1 MKITRVTRSGER
13 REALL
18 KDCFPSVPW
27 FALLKRIEGKVA
39 AAMPRRTAMPV
50 PVPVPAKIRR

>member
-1 MKITRVTRSGER
+1 MKITRETRSGER

-18 KDCFPSVPW
+18 KDWFPSAW
-27 FALLKRIEGKVA
+27 LLALLKRIGGEVA
-39 AAMPRRTAMPV
+39 EAMPRRIAV

>member
-1 MKITRVTRSGER
+1 MKITRETRSGER

-18 KDCFPSVPW
+18 KDCFPSAPLL
-27 FALLKRIEGKVA
+27 ALLKRIGGKVA

-50 PVPVPAKIRR
+50 PVPAKIRR